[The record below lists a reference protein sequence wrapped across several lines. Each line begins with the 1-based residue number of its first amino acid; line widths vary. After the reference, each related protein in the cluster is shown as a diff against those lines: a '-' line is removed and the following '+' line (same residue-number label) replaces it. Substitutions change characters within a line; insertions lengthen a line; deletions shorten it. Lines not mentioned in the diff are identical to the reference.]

1 VAIRAA
7 LFDVGDTLVEHWLT
21 GDLLHA
27 KIRDR
32 LCAAF
37 GEREWYDDWIRA
49 EIEPED
55 VREHLSQPVTPTGQW
70 RYEPHRARQET
81 LAWYQRWFREQ
92 GIGLDGIDVD
102 RLRSTMCVPLDEV
115 SVPAAGAF
123 DAVRWCKGRS
133 LRVVLVSNTL
143 SRGDEEM
150 VEDWRRV
157 GLGDAID
164 GVVSSHSVGWRKPHP
179 AIFERALELAR
190 VVPSEAFHVGDNLV
204 ADVWG
209 AKQLGIRAVWRR
221 TDHAEPPADVE
232 VTPDATI
239 REMAELPGVVARWS
253 SEGDR
258 VA

>member
-1 VAIRAA
+1 MTIRAA
-7 LFDVGDTLVEHWLT
+7 FFDVGDTLVEHWLR
-21 GDLLHA
+21 GDPLHA

-55 VREHLSQPVTPTGQW
+55 VREHLRQPVTPTGQW
-70 RYEPHRARQET
+70 SYEPDRARQET
-81 LAWYQRWFREQ
+81 LAWYQRWFRDQ
-92 GIGLDGIDVD
+92 GIDLDGIDVD
-102 RLRSTMCVPLDEV
+102 RFRSTMCVPLDEV

-123 DAVRWCKGRS
+123 DAVRWCKDRG

-150 VEDWRRV
+150 VEDWRRL
-157 GLGDAID
+157 GLGDAVD

-190 VVPSEAFHVGDNLV
+190 VVPSEAFHVGDGLV

-209 AKQLGIRAVWRR
+209 AKQLGMRAIWRR
-221 TDHAEPPADVE
+221 TSLAREQPDVGVE
-232 VTPDATI
+232 PDAIVEELT
-239 REMAELPGVVARWS
+239 ELPPIVERWLS
-253 SEGDR
+253 W
-258 VA
+258 